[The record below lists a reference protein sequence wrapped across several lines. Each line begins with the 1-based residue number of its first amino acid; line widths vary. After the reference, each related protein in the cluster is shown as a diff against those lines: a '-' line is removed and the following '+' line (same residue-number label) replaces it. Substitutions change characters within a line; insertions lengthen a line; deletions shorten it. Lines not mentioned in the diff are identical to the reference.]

1 MQIDPLTP
9 TVGGDRSR
17 RNFEVPDS
25 GQMKNINLR
34 IAKPAD
40 LPDLEK
46 IENRC
51 FASRRRSSRRALSHS
66 LRSPR
71 QVVCLAEYRAAGE
84 RQAAGAM
91 ILWRYPRTVRL
102 YSIGVLPAFRGQ
114 GVGYALVQRAL
125 LDARRSKRSYVSLEA
140 DRRDSEL
147 IRWYQQFGFVITRR
161 LKDYYAP
168 GRDAVRMRYHVDS

>member
-1 MQIDPLTP
+1 
-9 TVGGDRSR
+9 
-17 RNFEVPDS
+17 
-25 GQMKNINLR
+25 MKNITLR

-46 IENRC
+46 MERRC
-51 FASRRRSSRRALSHS
+51 FVSLRRSSRRSLSHS
-66 LRSPR
+66 LRSPG
-71 QVVCLAEYRAAGE
+71 QMVCLAEYRAAGE

-102 YSIGVLPAFRGQ
+102 YSIGVMPAFRGQ

-125 LDARRSKRSYVSLEA
+125 REARRTKRSYVSLEA
-140 DRRDSEL
+140 DRRNSEL
-147 IRWYQQFGFVITRR
+147 IRWYQQLGFVITCR
-161 LKDYYAP
+161 LQNYYAP